1 MKSVQFR
8 FTLYGCIAIL
18 SWSCLLG
25 IARLVTESLGPVG
38 GAAMLYSLSSI
49 FLLIVVG
56 IPKLSYFSS
65 KYLIVGGAMFVCYE
79 IFLALALGYSNS
91 RAQAIEVSIV
101 NYLWPALTVLFAV
114 LGSNKKPSWLL
125 YPAVTLAFIG
135 VAWTVSGDN
144 GLSPTQ
150 IISNVSSNPLV
161 YFMAFTGAVIWAVYC
176 NLTQRQQSKH
186 NAITLFFIATAV
198 SLWVKY
204 AFADEPTM
212 TFSWSALGY
221 LFASAALMAGGYG
234 LWNIAI
240 VSGNMV
246 FLATLSYFTP
256 IFSAL
261 FSSLILGVTLSNSFW
276 QGVVM
281 VTVGSLLC
289 WLVTKEKREAAG

>member
-56 IPKLSYFSS
+56 IPKLSYFSP
-65 KYLIVGGAMFVCYE
+65 KYLIVG
-79 IFLALALGYSNS
+79 
-91 RAQAIEVSIV
+91 
-101 NYLWPALTVLFAV
+101 
-114 LGSNKKPSWLL
+114 
-125 YPAVTLAFIG
+125 
-135 VAWTVSGDN
+135 
-144 GLSPTQ
+144 
-150 IISNVSSNPLV
+150 
-161 YFMAFTGAVIWAVYC
+161 
-176 NLTQRQQSKH
+176 
-186 NAITLFFIATAV
+186 
-198 SLWVKY
+198 
-204 AFADEPTM
+204 
-212 TFSWSALGY
+212 
-221 LFASAALMAGGYG
+221 
-234 LWNIAI
+234 
-240 VSGNMV
+240 GNMV

>member
-65 KYLIVGGAMFVCYE
+65 KYLIVGGAMFVFYE

-114 LGSNKKPSWLL
+114 LGSNKKPNWLL

-161 YFMAFTGAVIWAVYC
+161 YFMALTGAVIWAVYC

-240 VSGNMV
+240 VGGNMV

-276 QGVVM
+276 KGVIM